1 MHIAIVIINIIYAA
15 LILGWLLFTL
25 THNPCSDYSR
35 VATIRSVV
43 FIQGNMVCHTAATS
57 VFVRVHTSSDR
68 STSSAGEVY

>member
-15 LILGWLLFTL
+15 LILGWLLFPL
-25 THNPCSDYSR
+25 THNPCGDYSR

-43 FIQGNMVCHTAATS
+43 FIQGNMVAATS

-68 STSSAGEVY
+68 STLSAGEVY